1 MTVKE
6 YIKEI
11 RNKLTPLY
19 GEGEAKAMTRLI
31 FHSLKGWNVTD
42 MIIHEGDT
50 VSDYIDGKIKEI
62 LKRLLNHEPI
72 QYILGEAYF
81 YGMNLEVDRNT
92 LIPRPETEELV
103 DMIVKRW
110 NRQND
115 LRVLDIGTGS
125 GAIAIALSRNL
136 PFSKVSAVDISEG
149 ALKIAERNA
158 KKLKADINFIHD
170 DVFNYSPSADS
181 FDIIVSNPPYIDE
194 SEKADMER
202 NVLDYEPHSALFV
215 PDSNPLIF
223 YSRIIEIASV
233 ALHRGG
239 MLYFEINP
247 RHSQDLVM
255 LLRHEGFSDVEI
267 HQDIAGKERFISAN
281 AE

>member
-81 YGMNLEVDRNT
+81 YGMNLEVDRST

-136 PFSKVSAVDISEG
+136 PFSKVSALDISEG
-149 ALKIAERNA
+149 ALKIAESNA